1 MFFLEHI
8 WIIPLLPA
16 FGAAMMFFFGRKL
29 SGIEPPK
36 RSGSGPGAHDCDA
49 HGHDSDSH
57 GSAPDP
63 HAAHGGHDGPPEIH
77 TWVNVICVGMVVLA
91 FLFAVGAVWQFVHSG
106 LPHFEK
112 VVYTWLGDDSGKML
126 FPTYSGKAAE
136 FKAEAGFLLDP
147 LSSIWLLFVTGVGML
162 IHIYSTGYMAHDRGY
177 YRFFGYLN
185 LFMFSMLTL
194 ILANNYFLMF
204 VGWEGVG
211 LCSYLLIGFY
221 FLKHSASTAANKA
234 FITNRIGDGGVILG
248 SFTVMWI
255 FGTAN
260 FNAVTNMARANAGH
274 ILADPHL
281 SMLITAAC
289 LLLFLG
295 ACGKSAQLPLYVWLP
310 DAMEGPTPVSALI
323 HAATMVTAGVYMVAR
338 SNALFVLAPEAMKVV
353 AIVGA
358 LTAIFA
364 ASIGLVQNDIKR
376 VLAYSTVSQLGYMF
390 LALGLGA
397 FTAGVFHVF
406 THAFFKALLFL
417 GSGSVIHA
425 MSGEQDMRHMGGL
438 AKKIPITYK
447 TMLIGTIAIAGFP
460 PLAGFFSKDEI
471 LWQAWSSN
479 NGAMRALWYVGY
491 ATAIMTAFYMFRLV
505 WLTFFSQPRM
515 DHETAHHV
523 HESPKTMTVPLI
535 ALAVCSICAGWLGV
549 PHALGGSNRFE
560 EFLAPVFDNPVIA
573 GRAVAGLAAEH
584 GTPVGEASTANH
596 GEKQLA
602 VNAANESGPKHE
614 EQSSPVEYVL
624 MGLSIGAACV
634 GLWAAR
640 KAYGKADKGY
650 TEPINAVAPPL
661 YRTLLNKYYVDEL
674 YDYLFTG
681 RKKIGP
687 ARLGVQGLGLALWKF
702 DANVIDGG
710 VNGAGWLTRFTGTIS
725 SWWDKWIID
734 GVGVNGPAIV
744 ARALSYPVRLL
755 EWGLV
760 QWYALVMVIGVSG
773 FVWYYVIH

>member
-29 SGIEPPK
+29 GGISLPK
-36 RSGSGPGAHDCDA
+36 RTGATQGAHDDLA
-49 HGHDSDSH
+49 HGHDVDAH
-57 GSAPDP
+57 DA
-63 HAAHGGHDGPPEIH
+63 HAEAHELH
-77 TWVNVICVGMVVLA
+77 TWTNVICVGVVVIA
-91 FLFAVGAVWQFVHSG
+91 FLFSVGAVWQFVHSG

-112 VVYTWLGDDSGKML
+112 VLYTWLGDDSGKL
-126 FPTYSGKAAE
+126 VFSTYGGKTAA

-162 IHIYSTGYMAHDRGY
+162 IHIYSIGYMAHDGGY

-194 ILANNYFLMF
+194 ILGNNYILMF

-221 FLKHSASTAANKA
+221 FLRHSATTAANKA
-234 FITNRIGDGGVILG
+234 FITNGVGDAGVILG
-248 SFTVMWI
+248 TFTLMWV
-255 FGTAN
+255 FGTAR
-260 FNAVTNMARANAGH
+260 FTDVTGMARLHAGQ
-274 ILADPHL
+274 IVADPHL
-281 SMLITAAC
+281 SMIIQAAC

-390 LALGLGA
+390 LALGVGA
-397 FTAGVFHVF
+397 FAAGVFHVF

-417 GSGSVIHA
+417 CSGSVIHA
-425 MSGEQDMRHMGGL
+425 MSGEQDMRKMGGL
-438 AKKIPITYK
+438 AKKIPLTYK

-479 NGAMRALWYVGY
+479 GGAMRPLWYIGY

-515 DHETAHHV
+515 DHETEHHV
-523 HESPKTMTVPLI
+523 HESPKAMTVPLVV
-535 ALAVCSICAGWLGV
+535 LAVCSIFAGFLGV
-549 PHALGGSNRFE
+549 PHALGGSDRFE
-560 EFLAPVFDNPVIA
+560 HFLAPVFENHIIA
-573 GRAVAGLAAEH
+573 GQVAGASEQVAA
-584 GTPVGEASTANH
+584 GQGEGS
-596 GEKQLA
+596 
-602 VNAANESGPKHE
+602 KHE
-614 EQSSPVEYVL
+614 EGPSSTEYVL
-624 MGLSIGAACV
+624 MVLSVGAACV
-634 GLWAAR
+634 GLWGAR
-640 KAYGKADKGY
+640 KAYAKAGPGY
-650 TEPINAVAPPL
+650 VEPMNAAAPPL

-681 RKKIGP
+681 RKTIGP
-687 ARLGVQGLGLALWKF
+687 VRLGVQGLGLALGKF

-710 VNGAGWLTRFTGTIS
+710 VNGAGWLTKLSGTIS

-734 GVGVNGPAIV
+734 GVCVNGPAIV
-744 ARALSYPVRLL
+744 ARALSYPVRLI

-760 QWYALVMVIGVSG
+760 QWYALVMVVGVFG